1 MRKKKTKK
9 KQRKIEAVRKKENRS
24 RGRNSERSRTTC

>member
-1 MRKKKTKK
+1 MNEK
-9 KQRKIEAVRKKENRS
+9 RKIDSLREKETRS